1 MGKLRDKIGSFFS
14 RKKKLRSIIREYY
27 GGDTWLFARAYA
39 SSIYNIPEVR
49 TAIEAFA
56 DIFSTIPKYLER
68 VDKSGNI
75 TYLETNASR
84 VLTMR
89 ANPLQ
94 NATQF
99 WKDVV
104 TRLMLDCNVFIEPI
118 FDRTGELRQL
128 YILPRDNFEFKLY
141 DTRATV
147 TFNGIGKT
155 YDIGNLIYL
164 NRFSDIAGGKRADL
178 GLYETVIQALAQQ
191 AINVADPKKP
201 RAIMQGKLG
210 ESGNFKEADRKGTMQ
225 AVKANFDDSAQG
237 IVYFDSVWEIT
248 PINWQENDV
257 NRELMKLVINVV
269 NNYFGIT
276 EDIINNKAS
285 EIEYEMFIKNKLEPL
300 ARQIEQEFTSKLFT
314 AREIEFG
321 NRLEFD
327 TFNLSISTLQAKTAF
342 FSVASRQGLMN
353 IDEMREIIGQPP
365 LPNGLGKM
373 YRVTADTVNIEK
385 VDDYQLSK
393 NGGVKTKEQPA
404 EPEPPAEEAP
414 PKEVTDGQAQ

>member
-1 MGKLRDKIGSFFS
+1 
-14 RKKKLRSIIREYY
+14 
-27 GGDTWLFARAYA
+27 
-39 SSIYNIPEVR
+39 
-49 TAIEAFA
+49 
-56 DIFSTIPKYLER
+56 
-68 VDKSGNI
+68 
-75 TYLETNASR
+75 
-84 VLTMR
+84 
-89 ANPLQ
+89 
-94 NATQF
+94 
-99 WKDVV
+99 
-104 TRLMLDCNVFIEPI
+104 
-118 FDRTGELRQL
+118 
-128 YILPRDNFEFKLY
+128 
-141 DTRATV
+141 
-147 TFNGIGKT
+147 
-155 YDIGNLIYL
+155 
-164 NRFSDIAGGKRADL
+164 
-178 GLYETVIQALAQQ
+178 
-191 AINVADPKKP
+191 
-201 RAIMQGKLG
+201 
-210 ESGNFKEADRKGTMQ
+210 
-225 AVKANFDDSAQG
+225 
-237 IVYFDSVWEIT
+237 
-248 PINWQENDV
+248 
-257 NRELMKLVINVV
+257 MKLVINVV

-353 IDEMREIIGQPP
+353 IDEMRKIIGQPP

>member
-164 NRFSDIAGGKRADL
+164 NRFSDISGGKRADL

-269 NNYFGIT
+269 MDGAPGNSLFRLPENYRPASSLTVNCGLTGTGIT
-276 EDIINNKAS
+276 NTEQTVPVIGTFELTIDSDGYAQAS
-285 EIEYEMFIKNKLEPL
+285 E
-300 ARQIEQEFTSKLFT
+300 
-314 AREIEFG
+314 
-321 NRLEFD
+321 
-327 TFNLSISTLQAKTAF
+327 
-342 FSVASRQGLMN
+342 
-353 IDEMREIIGQPP
+353 
-365 LPNGLGKM
+365 
-373 YRVTADTVNIEK
+373 
-385 VDDYQLSK
+385 YQL
-393 NGGVKTKEQPA
+393 VPVI
-404 EPEPPAEEAP
+404 PF
-414 PKEVTDGQAQ
+414 VTVQILDEISGHYAIGYESSPRT